1 MLVYPQRH
9 GFQNYWN
16 LDQYFSL
23 AIGKS
28 INSIHSFPR
37 SLPRFQQT
45 LILFFIFNLCLSSPP
60 PKKIYLIEDFEP
72 LYENLNKEYGQH
84 KVLPKGFELA
94 TLVALSHY
102 PELKNIHIRF
112 ILKETFIPL
121 VSRPSI
127 SSMFKKKDKWEY
139 LVIISNHSNEEMETI
154 LLKNLSFNAQI
165 GIIGHELGH
174 TVFYLNKKLGDMIGI
189 GFNYINKK
197 YRADFE
203 KDTDRRAVD
212 HGLGWQLYDY
222 AIFSR
227 SLPDMTRENIDWI
240 DQYYMNGASI
250 MNYMRSH
257 PLYKKDL
264 EKILPL

>member
-1 MLVYPQRH
+1 
-9 GFQNYWN
+9 
-16 LDQYFSL
+16 
-23 AIGKS
+23 
-28 INSIHSFPR
+28 
-37 SLPRFQQT
+37 
-45 LILFFIFNLCLSSPP
+45 
-60 PKKIYLIEDFEP
+60 
-72 LYENLNKEYGQH
+72 
-84 KVLPKGFELA
+84 
-94 TLVALSHY
+94 
-102 PELKNIHIRF
+102 
-112 ILKETFIPL
+112 
-121 VSRPSI
+121 
-127 SSMFKKKDKWEY
+127 
-139 LVIISNHSNEEMETI
+139 
-154 LLKNLSFNAQI
+154 
-165 GIIGHELGH
+165 
-174 TVFYLNKKLGDMIGI
+174 MIGI